1 MDAFLVGS
9 FLWMWRGLKIMKAIY
24 TVIWKT
30 KAEARN
36 NVQPATVPPQSFP
49 SAYKAQQQFVGPVDA
64 GTVSYAELYG
74 PNGLIRRKYNPAG
87 A

>member
-1 MDAFLVGS
+1 
-9 FLWMWRGLKIMKAIY
+9 MKAIY
-24 TVIWKT
+24 TCIWKT

-36 NVQPATVPPQSFP
+36 NVQPVTVPPQSYP
-49 SAYKAQQQFVGPVDA
+49 SSYKAQQQFVGPIDA

-74 PNGLIRRKYNPAG
+74 PNGLIRRQYNPAG